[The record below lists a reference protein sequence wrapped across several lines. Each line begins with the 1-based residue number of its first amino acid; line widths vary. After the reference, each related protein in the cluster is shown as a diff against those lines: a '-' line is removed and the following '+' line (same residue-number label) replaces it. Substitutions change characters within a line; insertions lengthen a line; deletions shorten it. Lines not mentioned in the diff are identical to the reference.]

1 MNNIDN
7 KEINPFETLA
17 QYAIERDDFER
28 IYLPV
33 VKKLCYETEYET
45 DYFKGWYNNDEW
57 YILHKRSGTMIN
69 WYKHCGRCNTCNK
82 TLSLHQHEIFAN
94 MIYEDMLENNI
105 GE

>member
-28 IYLPV
+28 IYLLV
-33 VKKLCYETEYET
+33 AKKLYNET
-45 DYFKGWYNNDEW
+45 DDFKGWYNNDEW
-57 YILHKRSGTMIN
+57 YILHKPSGTMIN

-82 TLSLHQHEIFAN
+82 TLSLHQHELFATI
-94 MIYEDMLENNI
+94 IYEDMLENNI